1 MPANI
6 ACFSFQRYG
15 CSSAFIRISLNAYYV
30 NRFFKKDHFQ
40 RYGLIRPGLS
50 DNLDIFTISCFN
62 QSRKEMLMNAQDTI
76 AKMIKD
82 TGTKKGDLAAA
93 AGMLGSQLSAVLKND
108 MRVSTFIRVI
118 EGMGFTLILEKDD
131 VRYEVHND

>member
-1 MPANI
+1 
-6 ACFSFQRYG
+6 
-15 CSSAFIRISLNAYYV
+15 
-30 NRFFKKDHFQ
+30 
-40 RYGLIRPGLS
+40 
-50 DNLDIFTISCFN
+50 
-62 QSRKEMLMNAQDTI
+62 MNAQDTI